1 MRYPVYT
8 QRVKRIVLIC
18 QKTQSAID
26 DVFRQ
31 LDEAAAEAT
40 IEQQNTG
47 WCNYKMKGS
56 RKTLVKIQHD
66 MILERDTYDQVFS
79 KSNDSEE
86 ELNSC
91 LAQSSD
97 KEKYKRDNDNQYRNV
112 ANYVFRSKRYA
123 AKEDKRWPRKI
134 IHYNISEFDHKG
146 RENILEAMRVWSKY
160 TCLKFTERAHE
171 FDYINIVPSDE
182 RGPQFISLNNN
193 SCMDIPIILH
203 ELGHAIGLYHE
214 HSRPDR
220 DKFVFVHYNNIT
232 KNMSHEFDKI
242 DPREYVNFNKP
253 YDYRSIMHYSKR
265 AFAANP
271 NGITLETI
279 DEDYADIIGK
289 ATVLS
294 FYDVML
300 VNAMYNCSE
309 DCTNKT
315 CPDKGFLTES
325 CDCYCPSNS
334 TSETW
339 TKCPG
344 DYCQPP
350 NIDF

>member
-1 MRYPVYT
+1 
-8 QRVKRIVLIC
+8 
-18 QKTQSAID
+18 
-26 DVFRQ
+26 
-31 LDEAAAEAT
+31 
-40 IEQQNTG
+40 
-47 WCNYKMKGS
+47 
-56 RKTLVKIQHD
+56 
-66 MILERDTYDQVFS
+66 
-79 KSNDSEE
+79 
-86 ELNSC
+86 
-91 LAQSSD
+91 
-97 KEKYKRDNDNQYRNV
+97 
-112 ANYVFRSKRYA
+112 
-123 AKEDKRWPRKI
+123 
-134 IHYNISEFDHKG
+134 
-146 RENILEAMRVWSKY
+146 
-160 TCLKFTERAHE
+160 
-171 FDYINIVPSDE
+171 
-182 RGPQFISLNNN
+182 SL
-193 SCMDIPIILH
+193 SILH

-325 CDCYCPSNS
+325 CDCYCPSILQMKHGQNVQALNLNDHK
-334 TSETW
+334 TSREINGPVARGLLKALLETRNLNLV
-339 TKCPG
+339 P
-344 DYCQPP
+344 
-350 NIDF
+350 